1 MRASAA
7 GVGYGGCRKADGLL
21 AGRWNA
27 NVREGDADCAQSG
40 LSSAVKTSSAS
51 LFSPEI
57 QRERGCTSERHA
69 MHTRIDSL
77 CALNH
82 N

>member
-40 LSSAVKTSSAS
+40 LSSAVKT
-51 LFSPEI
+51 
-57 QRERGCTSERHA
+57 Q
-69 MHTRIDSL
+69 
-77 CALNH
+77 
-82 N
+82 